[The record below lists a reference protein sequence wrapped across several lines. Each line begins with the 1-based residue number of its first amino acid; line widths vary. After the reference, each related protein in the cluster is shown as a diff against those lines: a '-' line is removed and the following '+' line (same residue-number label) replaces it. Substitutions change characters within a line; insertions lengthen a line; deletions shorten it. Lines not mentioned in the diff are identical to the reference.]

1 MDVTTKTAPTG
12 FLVVAPQ
19 SQDRGT
25 TEAPP
30 APGIT
35 SWSSM
40 LETSTASLRQARD
53 TKSNQLVIGAARNA
67 VDAALKG
74 ALASIEARLRTFEDG
89 AEASALL
96 ASVAAAY
103 ESIATG
109 GVTTPDSNAIA
120 DIIIDF
126 KARCA
131 AAERCWLSPSK
142 AGAYKTAFSALAAE
156 LSDFPDLALKIEKRR
171 TTAMECGNEH
181 AKVVEFRT
189 SVQRTLADLAR
200 LAGPAAP

>member
-1 MDVTTKTAPTG
+1 MH
-12 FLVVAPQ
+12 
-19 SQDRGT
+19 
-25 TEAPP
+25 
-30 APGIT
+30 
-35 SWSSM
+35 
-40 LETSTASLRQARD
+40 ETSTASLRQARD
-53 TKSNQLVIGAARNA
+53 TKSNQLVIGAASNA

-103 ESIATG
+103 ESIATA

-131 AAERCWLSPSK
+131 AAERCWLSDSK

-156 LSDFPDLALKIEKRR
+156 LSDFPHLALKIEKRR
-171 TTAMECGNEH
+171 TTAMDCDRDS
-181 AKVVEFRT
+181 AKVAEFRT